1 MVRKWYNTNVQRVSA
16 MMDIDDD
23 YILLN
28 SKGEV
33 SGVFDDEDPESI
45 YHSTLDPDIFGELL
59 SGKEREKKEESLNM
73 GHITLPRPVVNIQ
86 YFLGRKP
93 VLSKELKMSVED
105 LERVIYYN
113 GWVIIDPKETNY
125 TYKQVLG
132 IQEYMNAAAKNDFVA
147 MQGAEAIEKLLE
159 KENVKSRQ
167 YMVLHFLPVL
177 PIAVRYRYFK
187 DETSEYG
194 GRYTPIN
201 INFLYEGLV
210 MKIAKL
216 KRMQEIGMP
225 SVIITSEMSL
235 IQRTADGLISNGTH
249 STPFVSLQSFEPYD
263 SLDTLYDFITS
274 IHAYKPHCENH
285 IDADLLLDAYRT
297 YKDHDDTLNGDS
309 YPCDDP
315 EMVKQEELKQKVNES
330 LRGFV
335 TEYIKQNHPRYT
347 GFTDKIFEVSVFNIV
362 YTLDYWLCP
371 KMEYVDKNGNDR
383 GFVTHRWYKEEEEDP
398 EESKKIIEEMVPVIE
413 RGIVKHVDLYIRKQL
428 KWKM

>member
-1 MVRKWYNTNVQRVSA
+1 MVRKWYNTIVQRVSE

-113 GWVIIDPKETNY
+113 GWVVIDPKETEY
-125 TYKQVLG
+125 TYKQVLSVK
-132 IQEYMNAAAKNDFVA
+132 EYMAAAGKSDFVA
-147 MQGAEAIEKLLE
+147 MQGAGAIEELLK
-159 KENVKSRQ
+159 KEDVKDRQ

-177 PIAVRYRYFK
+177 PISVRYRYFK
-187 DETSEYG
+187 DETSEHG

-201 INFLYEGLV
+201 INFLYEGLI

-216 KRMQEIGMP
+216 KRLQELGIP
-225 SVIITSEMSL
+225 EIIIINEKNS
-235 IQRTADGLISNGTH
+235 IQRTVDGLISNGTH
-249 STPFVSLQSFEPYD
+249 SIPFVSLQTFEPYD

-274 IHAYKPHCENH
+274 IHSYKPHWENH
-285 IDADLLLDAYRT
+285 IDSDLLLGAYRT
-297 YKDHDDTLNGDS
+297 YKDYDETLTEDS
-309 YPCDDP
+309 YACDDP
-315 EMVKQEELKQKVNES
+315 EMLKLEELRHKVNES
-330 LRGFV
+330 LRSFV
-335 TEYIKQNHPRYT
+335 AEYVKQNHKRYIN
-347 GFTDKIFEVSVFNIV
+347 FMDKISNASVCNIV
-362 YTLDYWLCP
+362 YTLDHWLCP
-371 KMEYVDKNGNDR
+371 VIGCVGKNGENHS
-383 GFVTHRWYKEEEEDP
+383 FVTHRWYKEDS
-398 EESKKIIEEMVPVIE
+398 EESRKVIEEMLLAVE
-413 RGIVKHVDLYIRKQL
+413 RGIVKHVDLYIKKQL
-428 KWKM
+428 KWEM